1 MKQVEILGLYGATLR
16 PCSVCDLTDLGSKL
30 QREQAAEATDAA
42 RTDSDIAYR
51 IAAAAFGRYGDAV
64 RVRLTPLDSPRG
76 LWLTLRHRLGGGLQ
90 VLVNGRKTAP
100 EPEKVV
106 AALA

>member
-1 MKQVEILGLYGATLR
+1 MKDIEIVGLYGATLR
-16 PCSVCDLTDLGSKL
+16 PCSVCDLTELGTKL

-42 RTDSDIAYR
+42 RSDSDIAYR
-51 IAAAAFGRYGDAV
+51 IASAAFGRYGQAV
-64 RVRLTPLDSPRG
+64 RVRLTPVDSPRG
-76 LWLTLRHRLGGGLQ
+76 IWLTLRHGLGGGLQ

-100 EPEKVV
+100 EPEKVL

>member
-1 MKQVEILGLYGATLR
+1 MKDVEILGLYGATMR
-16 PCSVCDLTDLGSKL
+16 PCSVCDLTELGAKL

-42 RTDSDIAYR
+42 RSDSDLAYR
-51 IAAAAFGRYGDAV
+51 IAAAAFGRHGAEV
-64 RVRLTPLDSPRG
+64 RIRLTPVDSPRG
-76 LWLTLRHRLGGGLQ
+76 MWLTLRHRLGGGLQ

-100 EPEKVV
+100 EPEKVL